1 MDNFV
6 FVPHRASQ
14 NIQQKERERER
25 EREREQKRGEM
36 KGCVRNLG

>member
-14 NIQQKERERER
+14 NIQQKKKKER

-36 KGCVRNLG
+36 MGCVRNLG